1 MTIAELFAKLKIQP
15 DAKSFDA
22 ADKAIGAVKTALG
35 VLAAAAGV
43 RFFAGLI
50 QDTTTLGGKLN
61 DMSVASATNV
71 ETLQELGYA
80 AVQNGSS
87 LEGVNTTLTKLGQNL
102 YEAANGNKA
111 MAEGFARAGIKVKDA
126 EGKLRPAADVL
137 GDIADRLASIP
148 EEERAGV
155 AMELLGKSGKE
166 LIPTLAGGSEAL
178 EAMKKEARELGA
190 VISEDG
196 VKALDDFGDEQDKVK
211 AALGGLRNTVVAEL
225 LPTLKEMVS
234 DLLAWVK
241 ANRQIIAQKLKFVL
255 EGIVGAL
262 KVFAKIVGTTV
273 SLVEWLGNHMGV
285 LAAGILA
292 VAAALVIFQGASIA
306 AALASAAAWIW
317 AALPI
322 AIVALGLFAIILILQ
337 DLYSWF
343 SGGDSVLKDFFG
355 LFKTWIAEKLT
366 WLWDHTIGYLIDAFS
381 KFIDWVVEKIEWVWD
396 KIKGVGDAIAG
407 FFTEG
412 GVMEIAGRFEE
423 GTKQGLTGQ
432 ALEDFVQTGALQ
444 APTITIPESGGAT
457 SIQATTTIQV
467 TPPPGSDPKA
477 IADATKKAFDE
488 HMAATLRQA
497 KAGTGGK

>member
-22 ADKAIGAVKTALG
+22 ADKAIGAVKMALG
-35 VLAAAAGV
+35 ALAAAAGV
-43 RFFAGLI
+43 HFFAGLI
-50 QDTTTLGGKLN
+50 KDTTELGGKLN

-71 ETLQELGYA
+71 EDLQALGYA

-87 LEGVNTTLTKLGQNL
+87 LEGMNNTLTKLGVNA
-102 YEAANGNKA
+102 YEAANGNKSL
-111 MAEGFARAGIKVKDA
+111 AESFAKAGIRVKDLN
-126 EGKLRPAADVL
+126 GQLRPAADIL
-137 GDIADRLASIP
+137 GDVADHLASIP

-155 AMELLGKSGKE
+155 AFALLGKSGKE
-166 LIPTLAGGSEAL
+166 LIPTLAGGRDAL
-178 EAMKKEARELGA
+178 EAMKQEARDLGA
-190 VISEDG
+190 VMSSDT
-196 VKALDDFGDEQDKVK
+196 VAALDDFGDEQDKVK

-225 LPTLKEMVS
+225 LPVLKEMVG

-262 KVFAKIVGTTV
+262 KIFGKIVGTTV
-273 SLVEWLGNHMGV
+273 SAVEWLANHMGV

-292 VAAALVIFQGASIA
+292 VAAALVVFQGASIA

-343 SGGDSVLKDFFG
+343 NGGDSVLKDFFG

-366 WLWDHTIGYLIDAFS
+366 WLWDHTIGYLIDAFQR
-381 KFIDWVVEKIEWVWD
+381 FIDWVVEKIEWVWD

-423 GTKQGLTGQ
+423 GTKMGLSGSE
-432 ALEDFVQTGALQ
+432 LEDFVQSGALA
-444 APTITIPESGGAT
+444 APTITLPESTGGNVNME
-457 SIQATTTIQV
+457 TTIQV
-467 TPPPGSDPKA
+467 VAPEGADPKR
-477 IADATKKAFDE
+477 IADLTKAAFDS
-488 HMAATLRQA
+488 HMATTLRKA